1 MFPTD
6 TEFENNKDAAN
17 LDIQTFGRYGGV
29 GLTIGSDF
37 TYQKGK
43 VSFLPLLLHRSSV
56 ATLQLLACFF

>member
-1 MFPTD
+1 VRPD

-29 GLTIGSDF
+29 GLTIGTDF

-43 VSFLPLLLHRSSV
+43 VRQPSSIKICRALLSV
-56 ATLQLLACFF
+56 ADSKNEN